1 MNNGGEIPA
10 FEDIFSG
17 EYILATIEHGDIVSN
32 ETHNDTLLG
41 LSIDGAQL
49 YQSKKSDCWIWIWVI
64 FDYALDMKIHIL
76 ICGIILGPN
85 KPNNADSYLY
95 ISICRLVAIKKNGLK
110 VWNGLTN
117 KLVILHPYLVF
128 SMADGPGMT
137 YLNGLNGH
145 QGYYG
150 CQLHCKTKG

>member
-95 ISICRLVAIKKNGLK
+95 ISICHLVAIKKNGLK

-128 SMADGPGMT
+128 AMADGPGIT